1 MKMIFKIETKKVM
14 FVEATNKEEAEKM
27 AFDANEIISDET
39 IIKITKSSKKEMINF
54 ALNPFGERDN
64 NND

>member
-1 MKMIFKIETKKVM
+1 MIFKIETKKVM